1 MVGGFVYSCVNNYKK
16 IDAYKLAVACGSA
29 TAFSPDIAR
38 KDMIDE
44 ILKKVEVEKIG
55 N

>member
-1 MVGGFVYSCVNNYKK
+1 MVGGFVYGIVNDFDK

-29 TAFSPDIAR
+29 TAFSPDIADR
-38 KDMIDE
+38 DMINE
-44 ILKKVEVEKIG
+44 VLNKVEVEKIG